1 MTEYQKTYSW
11 AQDTLADLDLF
22 AMLADR
28 LPLSPDPPVVGE
40 VEVPVDMWYDGSEY
54 ILCRTEVMADA
65 LADWLNEFDY
75 DAATGYYDPEEDERD
90 DCVDDHTGWYYVHI
104 V

>member
-1 MTEYQKTYSW
+1 MTDYEKVCNW
-11 AQDTLADLDLF
+11 ADDVLNETNLF
-22 AMLADR
+22 EMLANK
-28 LPLSPDPPVVGE
+28 LPLSPDPPIVGE
-40 VEVPVDMWYDGSEY
+40 VAVPVDMWYDGSEY
-54 ILCRTEVMADA
+54 ILCRTEEMADA

-75 DAATGYYDPEEDERD
+75 DAATGYYDPEEDQRD

>member
-1 MTEYQKTYSW
+1 MTDYEKVYNW
-11 AQDTLADLDLF
+11 ANDLLKETGLF
-22 AMLADR
+22 EMLANK
-28 LPLSPDPPVVGE
+28 LPLSPDPPIVGD
-40 VEVPVDMWYDGSEY
+40 VAVPVDMWYDLDA
-54 ILCRTEVMADA
+54 ILCRTEEMAEA